1 MREIEIK
8 VRIRDPKET
17 LAALDKLGIALSE
30 PKKQHDVVYGW
41 PNALENNPAFCW
53 LRIRTENDARHIL
66 TLKRNVTTAL
76 DSIEHETI
84 VEDAKEMAAIIAQ
97 LGYVEYSDITKIRR
111 KGHSGDIEICYDELP
126 ELGTYLEAEKLCAED
141 VDYATVEAELWAFL
155 AKLGIGKDD
164 EETNAYDVL
173 IVRQRAQGDQSG
185 SNILVQADH

>member
-8 VRIRDPKET
+8 VRVRNAEQT
-17 LAALDKLGIALSE
+17 LATLEKQGIRLSE

-41 PNALENNPAFCW
+41 PDALENNPAFCW
-53 LRIRTENDARHIL
+53 LRIRTENDTRHIL

-84 VEDAKEMAAIIAQ
+84 VEDAKETAAIITQ

-111 KGHSGDIEICYDELP
+111 KGHYGDIEICYDELP

-155 AKLGIGKDD
+155 STLGVSKND

-173 IVRQRAQGDQSG
+173 IVQQRAQKGQDG
-185 SNILVQADH
+185 SNVLAQTER